1 MAFVPNGAAT
11 AGQELRQVTEDMI
24 RNADN
29 SLFGISSAGAP
40 LVAVGVAAAAVQW
53 PTVAAA
59 GNVDAS
65 TAVSV
70 RTQDGNANRDGEFIT
85 TDLGSTVTGSTST
98 DASAHQSV
106 VNVPLEQ
113 LYQPTAISNSGFGI
127 VGTLLPPG
135 SNTGADLVAPFQ
147 GFDGGAGA
155 GGQAHGSTVSVSP
168 QQDAVSE
175 NANGHGSVLPATAEV
190 ILDYPIVAGEFITGI
205 EDIGLRLLESML
217 LANDSTINFPA
228 FPDQQMLRITAVF
241 SPTHGQV
248 ALRTNDEGKTEVVF
262 IPEANY
268 HGQASFSYSVT
279 DQYGLSSVASATI
292 ELAPVNDAPLVRD
305 DAAAGDEDNVLIFRA
320 ADLLANDFDVD
331 SAVDGDVMRITR
343 VGQAQHGQ
351 VFLDSDGTI
360 RFVPD
365 QDYNGPAQF
374 TYWVA
379 DRDSAELA
387 VNGGVGYEIP
397 GTMHLT
403 VIPVND
409 LPVVAGEQ
417 IDSDEDIVLDILQSF
432 LLANDTDVDIATNG
446 QVLSIT
452 AVSNA
457 QHGTVQLLADG
468 TIRFTP
474 ELNYFGPASF
484 SYTVDDGNGG
494 QVIGTT
500 VVNLA
505 PVNDAPDVVGETLT
519 FDEDNIQTIDQA
531 LLLANDS
538 DVDNPHTDLKIIA
551 VDNASHGVV
560 TLNQDGS
567 IRFVPDADYFG
578 AAGFTYTVS
587 DGVGGFT
594 VGTATLDILPV
605 NDAPR
610 LQGETATTD
619 EDQIIH
625 FSVDGLLANDYDV
638 DNDHSELRLTSVGNA
653 THGTVRLENGEIIF
667 TPDLNYF
674 GAASFTYVVDD
685 GVGGQSEA
693 RVDINFNSVN
703 DIPVVNDEMFN
714 GKRNVTYTLTQAALL
729 ANDTDVEDPNA
740 LVIVAVQNAEHGTVV
755 LNANGTITFVPE
767 AGYGGVGGFEYVV
780 RDTDGAEVVGTTQ
793 IDFSRVNVNPIAV
806 DDSFVGFEDTAF
818 VISAAQLTANDTDP
832 DPSSLSHLT
841 ISAVGNASHGTV
853 TLQAD
858 GSVRFMPVQD
868 FNGAASFQY
877 QVSDG
882 EGGSTWAT
890 AYLTVQSVND
900 APVIEDIWYGRPI
913 YGYRWQAMDTLEESG
928 WLHTTG
934 WTLVAVTSESEA
946 IALASNPSDR
956 AYGTTES
963 RSNDLLDANG
973 NVMGLSYY
981 HSGQLRPIRFDYQDA
996 TDAYGESGLIVSD
1009 DGYRQNGKVIA
1020 YDVDGSVA
1028 DLTFSVGVGPQHGHA
1043 WANQYTTASA
1053 PTGLDHTQAPAYAIY
1068 EKGAW
1073 QYYSHQG
1080 DPYSGSDPFAIR
1092 VTDAQGASVD
1102 AMIYTA
1108 HKGSSAGGGGKCPI
1122 VVDLDGDGIELV
1134 KPQESHMF
1142 ADLNGQGWREH
1153 IGWAATDDGILA
1165 FDVNH
1170 DGRITDGNEISFVG
1184 YKDGAKTD
1192 MEGLVAFDTDGDG
1205 KLTANDAQWASF
1217 GILRDLNKNGVQ
1229 DAGEFISLDQM
1240 GITSISL
1247 HREGS
1252 PELNNGNVVFGTS
1265 EVTFSDGHTSRAGDV
1280 MFSGEIS
1287 PLPDAAKAA
1296 LEVVKASSTGSSA
1309 TDAGVHAQPAST
1321 TDSDHHQTAASGDG
1335 GVAAHGETVPVA
1347 QGAAEIVVIA
1357 HGDAAAAASA
1367 SRDSLSHPIEAAALA
1382 SPITAPMV
1390 EAAAMD
1396 DLAAIRQ
1403 MALLF
1408 NQVVATSQSPPDD
1421 PVAFIP
1427 APDHSIAV
1435 LGADLLATADAGS
1448 TDHSKY
1454 AVAHA
1459 GTG

>member
-1 MAFVPNGAAT
+1 M
-11 AGQELRQVTEDMI
+11 
-24 RNADN
+24 
-29 SLFGISSAGAP
+29 
-40 LVAVGVAAAAVQW
+40 
-53 PTVAAA
+53 
-59 GNVDAS
+59 
-65 TAVSV
+65 
-70 RTQDGNANRDGEFIT
+70 
-85 TDLGSTVTGSTST
+85 
-98 DASAHQSV
+98 
-106 VNVPLEQ
+106 PLEQ
-113 LYQPTAISNSGFGI
+113 LYQPTVISNSGSGI
-127 VGTLLPPG
+127 VGTLLPPPG
-135 SNTGADLVAPFQ
+135 SIAGADPLVSFQ
-147 GFDGGAGA
+147 GLGGGTGA
-155 GGQAHGSTVSVSP
+155 GGQDHGDISAVQAPQEEVSDST
-168 QQDAVSE
+168 
-175 NANGHGSVLPATAEV
+175 NGRGSVLPATAEV
-190 ILDYPIVAGEFITGI
+190 VLDYPTVAGEFITGI
-205 EDIGLRLLESML
+205 EDIGLRLPESML

-248 ALRTNDEGKTEVVF
+248 ALRTNEEGKTEVVF

-305 DAAAGDEDNVLIFRA
+305 DTAAGDEDNVLMFHA
-320 ADLLANDFDVD
+320 ADLLANDLDVD

-379 DRDSAELA
+379 DRDNAELA

-409 LPVVAGEQ
+409 LPVVTGEQ
-417 IDSDEDIVLDILQSF
+417 IDSDEDIVLDIPQSF

-468 TIRFTP
+468 TIRFIP

-505 PVNDAPDVVGETLT
+505 PVNDAPNVVGETLT

-578 AAGFTYTVS
+578 AASFTYTVS

-619 EDQIIH
+619 EDQVIH

-653 THGTVRLENGEIIF
+653 SHGTVRLENGEIIF

-674 GAASFTYVVDD
+674 GPASFTYVVDD

-740 LVIVAVQNAEHGTVV
+740 LTIVAVQHAEHGTVV
-755 LNANGTITFVPE
+755 LNPNGTITFVPE
-767 AGYGGVGGFEYVV
+767 AGYGGVGSFEYVV

-818 VISAAQLTANDTDP
+818 IISAAQLTANDTDP
-832 DPSSLSHLT
+832 DPSSLSHLS
-841 ISAVGNASHGTV
+841 ISAVANASNGTV

-858 GSVRFMPVQD
+858 GSVRFMPTQD

-913 YGYRWQAMDTLEESG
+913 YGYRWAPNDVIEEGG
-928 WLHTTG
+928 WYHTAS
-934 WTLVAVTSESEA
+934 WSLVPVTDEATA
-946 IALASNPSDR
+946 IALVSNPYDR
-956 AYGTTES
+956 VSGMTES

-973 NVMGLSYY
+973 NAMGLNYY
-981 HSGQLRPIRFDYQDA
+981 RSGQLRPIGFDYIDA
-996 TDAYGESGLIVSD
+996 TDLYGENGHVPND
-1009 DGYRQNGKVIA
+1009 DPYRQNGKVIA
-1020 YDVDGSVA
+1020 YDVDGPTA
-1028 DLTFSVGVGPQHGHA
+1028 ALTFSVGSGPQHGHA
-1043 WANQYTTASA
+1043 WANEYTTPSA
-1053 PTGLDHTQAPAYAIY
+1053 PSASGGVDHTQESYYAVY

-1073 QYYSHQG
+1073 QYYSHRG
-1080 DPYSGSDPFAIR
+1080 DPYSGSDPFSIR
-1092 VTDAQGASVD
+1092 VTDAQGASTD

-1122 VVDLDGDGIELV
+1122 VIDLDGDGIELI
-1134 KPQESHMF
+1134 KPQDSHMF

-1153 IGWAATDDGILA
+1153 IGWASTDDGILA
-1165 FDVNH
+1165 FDANH
-1170 DGRITDGNEISFVG
+1170 DGHITDSNEISFVG
-1184 YKDGAKTD
+1184 YKEGARTD
-1192 MEGLVAFDTDGDG
+1192 MEGLAAFDTDGDG
-1205 KLTANDAQWASF
+1205 KLTAHDAQWASF

-1265 EVTFSDGHTSRAGDV
+1265 EVNFSDGHTSRAGDV
-1280 MFSGEIS
+1280 MFGGEIS

-1296 LEVVKASSTGSSA
+1296 LEAAKASSTGSSA
-1309 TDAGVHAQPAST
+1309 ADVGAHAQPSST
-1321 TDSDHHQTAASGDG
+1321 TDSSTQPAAASDDG
-1335 GVAAHGETVPVA
+1335 GAVAHSEAAAATSAVA
-1347 QGAAEIVVIA
+1347 NPLPQPL
-1357 HGDAAAAASA
+1357 DAAAVSSQA
-1367 SRDSLSHPIEAAALA
+1367 R
-1382 SPITAPMV
+1382 SPVV
-1390 EAAAMD
+1390 EAAMD

-1421 PVAFIP
+1421 PLAFIP
-1427 APDHSIAV
+1427 APDHSVAS

-1448 TDHSKY
+1448 TDHSQY
-1454 AVAHA
+1454 AVAHT
-1459 GTG
+1459 GTS